1 MRMDN
6 SLLGTRVLKALLHT
20 HTHTHTHITLFEH
33 HDNWEISV
41 ITHLILI
48 QSLFP
53 NTWILNFFIVI
64 SVKLEVIQ
72 IFRV

>member
-6 SLLGTRVLKALLHT
+6 GLLGTRVLKALLHT
-20 HTHTHTHITLFEH
+20 QTHTHITLFEH
-33 HDNWEISV
+33 HHNWEISV

-72 IFRV
+72 VFRL

>member
-6 SLLGTRVLKALLHT
+6 SLLGTRVLKALLHA
-20 HTHTHTHITLFEH
+20 HTHTHITLFEH

-64 SVKLEVIQ
+64 SVKREVIQ